1 MSSRDGDIP
10 KGRVRRTARVSSA
23 IGAGGARVAGTLATN
38 VTRSDERAAELLER
52 RHLEVAERMVE
63 VLGTMKGAAM
73 KLGQMASFLELDFIP
88 EEYRPLYQDK
98 LAALRDAAPPMEW
111 KRVERV
117 LVEEWGEP
125 VSNLFREIDPDAAA
139 AASVGQVH
147 RGVLEDGREV
157 AVKVQYPGVAEAIR
171 ADLQNVGLLTQLGKV
186 VAPHLD
192 ARAVAGEI
200 RERLLEE
207 LDYEWE
213 GQMQRR
219 FARAYRNHPFIHV
232 PACVTDLCRTRVL
245 VSEWVDGVGF
255 DEVKALPQE
264 QRDRFGEIVYRFYYG
279 SLRHTGAYNA
289 DPHPGN
295 YLLLSDGRV
304 GFLDYGSVKELTRER
319 IQLYADYC
327 LAAAARDAHRV
338 KELLGELGYLARP
351 DKLTGERLLAM
362 AWELQP
368 WFLED
373 REVRID
379 PPFVARILASAMDPR
394 GGQFDV
400 MRRSAMPS
408 DDVMIGR
415 LDAGVVSVLG
425 QLRAQ
430 RNWHRIS
437 REWWLWPD
445 EPPSTE
451 LGRLEREFFAP

>member
-1 MSSRDGDIP
+1 M
-10 KGRVRRTARVSSA
+10 
-23 IGAGGARVAGTLATN
+23 AGTLAAN
-38 VTRSDERAAELLER
+38 VARSDERAAELLER

-73 KLGQMASFLELDFIP
+73 KLGQLASFIELDFIP
-88 EEYRPLYQDK
+88 EEYRPLYQEK
-98 LAALRDAAPPMEW
+98 LAALRTTAPPMEW

-125 VSNLFREIDPDAAA
+125 VANLFRELDTGAAG

-171 ADLQNVGLLTQLGKV
+171 ADLQNVGLLTQLAKV
-186 VAPHLD
+186 ISPHLD
-192 ARAVAGEI
+192 ARGVAGEI

-213 GQMQRR
+213 AQMQRR
-219 FARAYRNHPFIHV
+219 FARAYRGHPFIHV
-232 PACVTDLCRTRVL
+232 PSPITDLSRTRVL
-245 VSEWVDGVGF
+245 VSEWVDGRGF
-255 DEVKALPQE
+255 EEVKGLPQE
-264 QRDRFGEIVYRFYYG
+264 ERDRFGEIVYRFYYG
-279 SLRHTGAYNA
+279 SLRRVGAYNA

-295 YLLLSDGRV
+295 YLLLADGRV
-304 GFLDYGSVKELTRER
+304 AFLDYGSVKELGPER

-327 LAAAARDAHRV
+327 LAASGRDAERV
-338 KELLGELGYLARP
+338 KELLGELGYLVRP
-351 DKLTGERLLAM
+351 DKLTAERLLDM

-373 REVRID
+373 RELRID
-379 PPFVARILASAMDPR
+379 PPLVARILASAMDPR
-394 GGQFDV
+394 GGQLDV
-400 MRRSAMPS
+400 MRRSAMPT
-408 DDVMIGR
+408 DDVMLGR

-425 QLRAQ
+425 QLRAR

-445 EPPSTE
+445 EPPATD
-451 LGRLEREFFAP
+451 LGQAEREYFGP